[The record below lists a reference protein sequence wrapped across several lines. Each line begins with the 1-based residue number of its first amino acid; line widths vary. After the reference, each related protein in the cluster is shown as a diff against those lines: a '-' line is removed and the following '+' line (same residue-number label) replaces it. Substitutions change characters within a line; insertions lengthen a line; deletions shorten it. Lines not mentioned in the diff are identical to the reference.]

1 MVNQIGVNQ
10 IGWSNKMSSTK
21 WVGRP
26 NWDRRNGAVD
36 EMGSDEKGTKK
47 VDKMGSDETWVDEIR
62 SNRVKALPGG
72 VRK

>member
-1 MVNQIGVNQ
+1 
-10 IGWSNKMSSTK
+10 
-21 WVGRP
+21 
-26 NWDRRNGAVD
+26 
-36 EMGSDEKGTKK
+36 MGSDEKGTKK